1 MSKSPEK
8 ALETYSSFM
17 QEIKHR
23 VNVIS
28 RALEKYSA
36 GSSLTGYRESD
47 IEICLLQLRKCLELV
62 MFASIVAHYHRGV
75 ELQQKLVN
83 NEWNATT
90 IMKYLGRVNPDF
102 FPKALTRSTQ
112 TVSGAAVM
120 LAVEGAMTQ
129 DEFGILYDR
138 VCGKYLHASRNRGL
152 MDDHKKIFAE
162 IGVWLVKLTKLLNSH
177 WVKVDEKI
185 VFAVLMQADTTG
197 DVQVALF
204 QKLPISEEFRG
215 T

>member
-8 ALETYSSFM
+8 ALEIYSSFM

-28 RALEKYSA
+28 RALGQYSA

-62 MFASIVAHYHRGV
+62 MFASIVAHYHRGI
-75 ELQQKLVN
+75 ELQQKLVS
-83 NEWNATT
+83 NEWNATK
-90 IMKYLGRVNPDF
+90 IMKYLGRINPEF
-102 FPKALTRSTQ
+102 FPKALTRSTEK
-112 TVSGAAVM
+112 VGDAPVM
-120 LAVEGAMTQ
+120 MAVEGAMTQ

-138 VCGKYLHASRNRGL
+138 VCGKYLHASRNRDFL
-152 MDDHKKIFAE
+152 DDHKRLLEE
-162 IGVWLVKLTKLLNSH
+162 ISVWLVKLTKLLNSH

-185 VFAVLMQADTTG
+185 VFAVLMQTDTTG
-197 DVQVALF
+197 NVQVALF
-204 QKLPISEEFRG
+204 QKLPESEELKG
-215 T
+215 V